1 MTISSIKNLFTNI
14 KTDDE
19 KSIPEQKK
27 YNKIIF
33 EIEKNKINTKLEIDD
48 FSDDSAEQLGLVLF
62 LLNEGYYVQT
72 LMDLITDLSNENNE
86 KLKFAQKIINSWV
99 EKINTSNSYEAKS
112 EDEPLI
118 KPTYFNN
125 TK

>member
-1 MTISSIKNLFTNI
+1 MTSIKNLMDRFLKEKNNTQQTDNTNKILFEIDENHKINI
-14 KTDDE
+14 KLDLGNFT
-19 KSIPEQKK
+19 
-27 YNKIIF
+27 
-33 EIEKNKINTKLEIDD
+33 
-48 FSDDSAEQLGLVLF
+48 DDSAEQLGLVLF

-72 LMDLITDLSNENNE
+72 FMDLITDLSHDNNT
-86 KLKFAQKIINSWV
+86 KFSQKVISSWAD
-99 EKINTSNSYEAKS
+99 KINTSNSYDNKA

>member
-1 MTISSIKNLFTNI
+1 MTSIKNLMDRFLKEKNNTQQTDNTNKILFEIDENHKINI
-14 KTDDE
+14 KLDLGNFT
-19 KSIPEQKK
+19 
-27 YNKIIF
+27 
-33 EIEKNKINTKLEIDD
+33 
-48 FSDDSAEQLGLVLF
+48 DDSAEQLGLVLF

-72 LMDLITDLSNENNE
+72 FMDLITDLSHDNNT
-86 KLKFAQKIINSWV
+86 KFSQKVISSWAD
-99 EKINTSNSYEAKS
+99 KINTSNSYDNKM

>member
-1 MTISSIKNLFTNI
+1 
-14 KTDDE
+14 
-19 KSIPEQKK
+19 
-27 YNKIIF
+27 
-33 EIEKNKINTKLEIDD
+33 
-48 FSDDSAEQLGLVLF
+48 LF

-72 LMDLITDLSNENNE
+72 FMDLITDLSHDNNT
-86 KLKFAQKIINSWV
+86 KFSQKVISSWAD
-99 EKINTSNSYEAKS
+99 KINTSNSYDNKA

>member
-1 MTISSIKNLFTNI
+1 MTSIKNLMDRFLKEKNNTQQTDNTNKILFEIDENHKINI
-14 KTDDE
+14 KLDLGNFT
-19 KSIPEQKK
+19 
-27 YNKIIF
+27 
-33 EIEKNKINTKLEIDD
+33 
-48 FSDDSAEQLGLVLF
+48 DDSAEQLGLVLF

-72 LMDLITDLSNENNE
+72 FMDLITDLSHDNNT
-86 KLKFAQKIINSWV
+86 KFSQKVISSWAD
-99 EKINTSNSYEAKS
+99 KINTSNSYDNKT

>member
-1 MTISSIKNLFTNI
+1 MTSIKNLMDRFLKEKNNTQQTDNTNKILFEIDENHKINI
-14 KTDDE
+14 KLDLGNFT
-19 KSIPEQKK
+19 
-27 YNKIIF
+27 
-33 EIEKNKINTKLEIDD
+33 
-48 FSDDSAEQLGLVLF
+48 DDSAEQLGLVLF